1 MVMNE
6 IRLVIPDE
14 SLLADVAAYKAEF
27 TACGESMDGSGM
39 LRHQSPEEWLVTAN
53 AFSARKPVR
62 RGSCL
67 PRSSFA

>member
-14 SLLADVAAYKAEF
+14 SLLADAAAYKAEF

-39 LRHQSPEEWLVTAN
+39 LRH
-53 AFSARKPVR
+53 
-62 RGSCL
+62 
-67 PRSSFA
+67 